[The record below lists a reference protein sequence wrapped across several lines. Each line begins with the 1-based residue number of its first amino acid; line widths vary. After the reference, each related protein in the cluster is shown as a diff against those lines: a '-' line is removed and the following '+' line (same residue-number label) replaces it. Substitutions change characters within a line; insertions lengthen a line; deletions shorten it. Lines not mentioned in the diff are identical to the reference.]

1 LNAQLTEIGI
11 IAGLVSIMAGI
22 LVARLVFE
30 AAPIRRPLL
39 SWAASPDDLRQLGY
53 YTAFIG
59 LPAQIFWTIHISHFT
74 AEQHGG
80 IDQQSTGAPVFS
92 FLAPLALVSIC
103 CFATEELLRTNRRSF
118 LSYRSM
124 TVLAIY
130 LAAILPLA
138 TKTEPLRPVV
148 ALFVVAL
155 VYRWRPRLAPVLGG
169 LALLIV
175 VMEFFYPAVTLAR
188 LTAYAEQRPTAVVF
202 GEVALKSITDPG
214 EFDYVRDYSD
224 SYELGIDQTYFGR
237 PMGFWDRF
245 TPQQTDRLI
254 NGSQYV
260 ESAGISIF
268 RDALYE
274 LLPQSLGFKKSLNA
288 QTRLEIA
295 LDRKT
300 QGRGQVSWANS
311 GYVGD
316 GFVCGGL
323 FMDIVFCFLCGLSLS
338 LMSRITFVHYRA
350 DVLWV
355 PLFCTLMFLTADSG
369 FVSTAFPN
377 FWTCAI
383 YIGAL
388 YLLLRYMA
396 SRNQARAAQAGG
408 VR

>member
-1 LNAQLTEIGI
+1 MSA
-11 IAGLVSIMAGI
+11 
-22 LVARLVFE
+22 
-30 AAPIRRPLL
+30 
-39 SWAASPDDLRQLGY
+39 D
-53 YTAFIG
+53 
-59 LPAQIFWTIHISHFT
+59 
-74 AEQHGG
+74 QHGG
-80 IDQQSTGAPVFS
+80 VGQQSTGAPIFS
-92 FLAPLALVSIC
+92 FLAPLALVSVC
-103 CFATEELLRTNRRSF
+103 CFAAEQLVRTNRRSF
-118 LSYRSM
+118 LSKRSM
-124 TVLAIY
+124 IVLGIY

-169 LALLIV
+169 LALLFV
-175 VMEFFYPAVTLAR
+175 VMEFFYPAVTLTR

-214 EFDYVRDYSD
+214 EFDYVRHYSD
-224 SYELGIDQTYFGR
+224 SYELGINQTYFGR

-260 ESAGISIF
+260 EPGGISIF

-323 FMDIVFCFLCGLSLS
+323 SMDIVFCFLLGFGLSML
-338 LMSRITFVHYRA
+338 SRITFIHDRR
-350 DVLWV
+350 DVLWI
-355 PLFCTLMFLTADSG
+355 PLFCTLMFVPADAG
-369 FVSTAFPN
+369 FVSDAFLN

-383 YIGAL
+383 YIGSL
-388 YLLLRYMA
+388 YLLMRYLA
-396 SRNQARAAQAGG
+396 SRGPAVAA
-408 VR
+408 